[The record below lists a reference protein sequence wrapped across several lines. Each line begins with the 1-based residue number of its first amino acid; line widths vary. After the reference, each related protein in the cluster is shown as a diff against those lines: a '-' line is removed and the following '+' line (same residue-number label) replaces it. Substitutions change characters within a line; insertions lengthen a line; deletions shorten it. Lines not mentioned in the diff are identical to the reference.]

1 MRLARLRDLSFS
13 HPAQKFLTNLRINI
27 VGKDIDEF
35 KDPSFAEAL
44 KRLQGLKT
52 IELNPIRY
60 EADVLLC
67 ERLGPYLLSLT
78 ELDHIPNITL
88 AKQERKLEEAVREDL
103 RQFTTVL
110 QQRNKNHSLFNM
122 PKDNLSV
129 LEEEVR
135 GLIRSVYTMSID
147 AATSNS
153 R

>member
-1 MRLARLRDLSFS
+1 MRLARLRDLSLT
-13 HPAQKFLTNLRINI
+13 HPAQRFLTNLRTNI
-27 VGKDIDEF
+27 VGRDIDEF

-67 ERLGPYLLSLT
+67 KRLGPYLLSLT
-78 ELDHIPNITL
+78 ELDHVPNITL
-88 AKQERKLEEAVREDL
+88 AKRERRLWEAVREDFH
-103 RQFTTVL
+103 QFTTVL
-110 QQRNKNHSLFNM
+110 QQRNENHSRSNM
-122 PKDNLSV
+122 PEDNLFW

-135 GLIRSVYTMSID
+135 ALIRFVYTISID

-153 R
+153 